1 MVQAAMDIQR
11 APKSGTFQLYGRTFP
26 IGTDRFVIE
35 RECIRQPDKFPGRK
49 DDLHHYREA
58 LTALLPK
65 FEWHRWS
72 ELLFENFVKH
82 DQVAICGPG
91 SSGKTYTSAAWA
103 YLNFQIWLSELTC
116 LVSTTT
122 RDLLPQRVWGEI
134 CGIHRAAKEIR
145 PWLDGHITDANYSL
159 TVAGSVE
166 GEGRSFKGGIK
177 GVACKVGPD
186 QWTGMSNYV
195 GVKNER
201 LLIIMDELS
210 LMGSGAI
217 DAMANLATGGAVSV
231 QFIGM
236 GNPKDPLDSLGKLG
250 EPVGG
255 WSAIGQEKRTR
266 TWPTRDG
273 GVGIQIYGPDTP
285 NGDFPRGVNPWHGIL
300 KPETIERKLAY
311 YKDANDINM
320 TMMYYGIM
328 PVLSLDKR
336 VLTMQLCEDGKAF
349 NEVTW
354 SNTPLKKVAALDPGK
369 VADGDRKIFTI
380 GTFGEDV
387 TGAQILKPELQVNIP
402 IVNSTEDV
410 DTQIV
415 KFVMKMCVERGIPP
429 ENFGYDSTGN
439 ATLAS
444 EFAHLWNHKC
454 VPIDFG
460 GNAPDRPVRSGGQE
474 MESQAYRNRVTGL
487 WFAVREA
494 VKLGQVRGLPRD
506 CAQEGCQRIYRET
519 NKVGGV
525 VQVQV
530 EPKDDMKER
539 TKESPDLMDSF
550 VILLEMARRH
560 GFQLGQSKTTP
571 QRSENP
577 LLKVASRMREML
589 RSKDLTPISNV

>member
-1 MVQAAMDIQR
+1 MEISR
-11 APKSGTFQLYGRTFP
+11 AEKKVSFTLYGRTFP
-26 IGTDRFVIE
+26 IGTDRFLIE
-35 RECIRQPDKFPGRK
+35 REIIRKPSYVPERK

-58 LTALLPK
+58 LTALMPK

-82 DQVAICGPG
+82 DQIAICGPG

-103 YLNFQIWLSELTC
+103 YLNFQIWGKDLTC

-122 RDLLPQRVWGEI
+122 RELLPQRVWGEI
-134 CGIHRAAKEIR
+134 CGIHRACKENR

-159 TVAGSVE
+159 TVSGSVE

-201 LLIIMDELS
+201 LLVIMDELS

-217 DAMANLATGGAVSV
+217 DAMANLATGGAISV

-255 WSAIGQEKRTR
+255 WSSIGQEKRTR
-266 TWPTRDG
+266 TWATRDG

-285 NGDFPRGVNPWHGIL
+285 NGDFPRGINPWHGIL

-311 YKDANDINM
+311 YKDVNDINM

-328 PVLSLDKR
+328 PILSLDKR
-336 VLTMQLCEDGKAF
+336 VLTMQLCEDGMAF
-349 NEVTW
+349 NDVTW
-354 SNTPLKKVAALDPGK
+354 SSSPLKKVAALDPGK
-369 VADGDRKIFTI
+369 VADGDRKVLTI
-380 GTFGEDV
+380 GTFGDDANGV
-387 TGAQILKPELQVNIP
+387 MVLKPELQVNIP
-402 IVNSTEDV
+402 IVNSSEDV

-415 KFVMKMCVERGIPP
+415 KFVMKECLNRDIPP

-444 EFAHLWNHKC
+444 EFAHLWSHKC

-460 GNAPDRPVRSGGQE
+460 GSAPDRPVRAGSPD
-474 MESQAYRNRVTGL
+474 MESRAYRNRVTGL

-494 VKLGQVRGLPRD
+494 IKLGQIRGLPRD
-506 CAQEGCQRIYRET
+506 CAQEGCQRIYKET
-519 NKVGGV
+519 GKVSGF

-530 EPKDDMKER
+530 EPKVEMKER

-560 GFQLGQSKTTP
+560 GFQLGRAKVMKKTG
-571 QRSENP
+571 ENP
-577 LLKVASRMREML
+577 LLKVAERIRKTIRGHDLVPMR
-589 RSKDLTPISNV
+589 SV